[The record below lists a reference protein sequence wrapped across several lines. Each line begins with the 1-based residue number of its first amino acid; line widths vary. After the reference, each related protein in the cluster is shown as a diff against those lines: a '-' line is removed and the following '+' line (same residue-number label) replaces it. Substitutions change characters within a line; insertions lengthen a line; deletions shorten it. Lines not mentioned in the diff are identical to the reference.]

1 MGLTTPKQGAGN
13 LFYTPGQLR
22 DTVGLS
28 KEAFRH
34 WKRVVPAFANG
45 RGHAP
50 SFSPGDVLASAVL
63 RRLTDTM
70 GVRIGHLSDIAP
82 AIFQVCNSSG
92 WEGLRGKHFVIDL
105 QQDSC
110 VALNDPRL
118 QDADLIVVCAL
129 EPLIQS
135 LQSDLLNGQANAP
148 LRTTPPRQRSARSLK
163 RGGR

>member
-1 MGLTTPKQGAGN
+1 V
-13 LFYTPGQLR
+13 FYTPGQLR

-70 GVRIGHLSDIAP
+70 GVRIGYLSGIAP
-82 AIFQVCNSSG
+82 AIFQLCNSSG
-92 WEGLRGKHFVIDL
+92 WEGLRGKRLLIDL
-105 QQDSC
+105 QQESC
-110 VALNDPRL
+110 VAVNNPQLP
-118 QDADLIVVCAL
+118 DADLIVVCAL
-129 EPLIQS
+129 GPLIQS
-135 LQSDLLNGQANAP
+135 LQSDLVNGQADAA
-148 LRTTPPRQRSARSLK
+148 LRTTPHSQRSAGLLK
-163 RGGR
+163 RGAR